1 MAFFFWRIL
10 NFTSSTT
17 SHRRWSD
24 QIESLNR
31 ASPRVILWSH
41 QFYPVLPVGHL
52 LSIFAMIRSASA
64 IASAVVDSDAGE
76 VRLS

>member
-1 MAFFFWRIL
+1 
-10 NFTSSTT
+10 
-17 SHRRWSD
+17 
-24 QIESLNR
+24 
-31 ASPRVILWSH
+31 VILWSH